1 MLARLCGPSWH
12 LSLARGTLL
21 RERTDVKPWA
31 TQWQQAQTSH
41 LRKVQRERY
50 GQAVAALKANID
62 LLAAEL
68 DGHGE

>member
-1 MLARLCGPSWH
+1 M
-12 LSLARGTLL
+12 L

-68 DGHGE
+68 DGDGE